1 MCLRKAFPSPFPSDA
16 PSMAYVGEQL
26 ELQND
31 LFFLSWFSEEVEV
44 WILINGVFE
53 VDVSVASF
61 STFEDFYAL
70 LVVF

>member
-1 MCLRKAFPSPFPSDA
+1 
-16 PSMAYVGEQL
+16 L

-53 VDVSVASF
+53 VDVSIASF

-70 LVVF
+70 LVVFQLSDEFSGFGVFYYRSYRDY

>member
-1 MCLRKAFPSPFPSDA
+1 
-16 PSMAYVGEQL
+16 L

-53 VDVSVASF
+53 VDVSIASF

-70 LVVF
+70 LVVFQLSDEFSGFGVFYCRSDRDY

>member
-1 MCLRKAFPSPFPSDA
+1 
-16 PSMAYVGEQL
+16 L
-26 ELQND
+26 EFQND

-53 VDVSVASF
+53 VDVSIASF

-70 LVVF
+70 LVVFQLSDEFSGFSVFYYRSYRDY